1 MNKIRLLLQATLLL
15 VFTLF
20 QQASAEEAIYTG
32 YFNNKAVSG
41 YDVVSYFTEGKPVEG
56 SSKYTFEYQGAD
68 WYFSSSENLTLF
80 KNNPQQYA
88 PQYGGHCAWAM
99 SKGKI
104 APGNVPYWTIYN
116 EKLYL
121 NYDQKVLDT
130 WRTNKDVFIK
140 KADLNWSKLDK
151 EY

>member
-15 VFTLF
+15 AFTLF

-56 SSKYTFEYQGAD
+56 SGKYTLQYQGAD
-68 WYFSSSENLTLF
+68 WYFSSSENLALF

-88 PQYGGHCAWAM
+88 PQYGGYCAWAM
-99 SKGKI
+99 SKGKT
-104 APGNVPYWTIYN
+104 APGNAPYWTIYN

-121 NYDQKVLDT
+121 NYDKKVLDT
-130 WRTNKDVFIK
+130 WRVNKDEFIK

-151 EY
+151 ES

>member
-20 QQASAEEAIYTG
+20 QQVSAEEAIYTG

-99 SKGKI
+99 SKGKT

-130 WRTNKDVFIK
+130 WRTSKDEFIK